1 MKTASNMKTPQIRG
15 SNDMEG
21 TKNYQDDQQVKRP
34 PKTIDNLKYD
44 IDLKYK
50 HNLKCEDNLK

>member
-1 MKTASNMKTPQIRG
+1 
-15 SNDMEG
+15 MEG